1 MMNKLGLH
9 INCMQRRCDAIVI
22 IIDGNTVIANPR
34 DRGFYFEELVPV
46 IGGACPST
54 FCSASQ
60 QAGCRGRGG
69 CQSPSLETEFL
80 LPLEEL
86 SLFL

>member
-1 MMNKLGLH
+1 M
-9 INCMQRRCDAIVI
+9 NCMQRRRDAVVI

-34 DRGFYFEELVPV
+34 DRGFYFEALVPV
-46 IGGACPST
+46 IGGACTST
-54 FCSASQ
+54 FCRASQ
-60 QAGCRGRGG
+60 RTGGRGRGG
-69 CQSPSLETEFL
+69 CRSPSLETEFL